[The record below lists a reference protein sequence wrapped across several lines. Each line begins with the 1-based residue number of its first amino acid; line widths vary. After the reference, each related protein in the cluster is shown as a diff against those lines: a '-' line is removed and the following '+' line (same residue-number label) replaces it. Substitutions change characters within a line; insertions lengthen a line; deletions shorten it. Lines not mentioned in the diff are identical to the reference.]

1 MAIAANKVPGIRAAQ
16 VTNSDGA
23 RLSREHNN
31 ANVLT
36 LGARTTP
43 VIEALKIVDAFL
55 ETPFSG
61 GRHQRRIDKIMALEQ
76 GDVSPSDDSGRDS

>member
-1 MAIAANKVPGIRAAQ
+1 MPREAQ
-16 VTNSDGA
+16 EVHGLSEEFLSDKPEF
-23 RLSREHNN
+23 LE
-31 ANVLT
+31 
-36 LGARTTP
+36 
-43 VIEALKIVDAFL
+43 IVDAFL

>member
-1 MAIAANKVPGIRAAQ
+1 MAIAANKVPGVRAAQ
-16 VTNSDGA
+16 VNNSDGA

-31 ANVLT
+31 ANILT
-36 LGARTTP
+36 LGARYTS
-43 VIEALKIVDAFL
+43 VAEALKIVNAFL

-76 GDVSPSDDSGRDS
+76 GDISP